1 MGGGRYLLTLLICTQ
16 YCPSFCMSELTL
28 LDATQNSTVKHL
40 DRCSRGNS
48 MCKYMLF
55 LVQISMQMHNADPA
69 LLASFTIFSG
79 FDADGAL
86 YSTAG
91 KGHTV
96 VTDSENGNSS
106 IHCTGTLPDGAA
118 LPQGAHHSDN
128 ASTGSLCNAAFGIGS
143 ASTSDWKAVTT
154 PNGKYTLTCH
164 YRQ

>member
-1 MGGGRYLLTLLICTQ
+1 MVSNTYSILLGGGTDSKNTEDFIMKLIKLL
-16 YCPSFCMSELTL
+16 FV
-28 LDATQNSTVKHL
+28 STF
-40 DRCSRGNS
+40 
-48 MCKYMLF
+48 MLF
-55 LVQISMQMHNADPA
+55 ASIAYADPA
-69 LLASFTIFSG
+69 LLASFTICSG

-143 ASTSDWKAVTT
+143 ASTSDWKSVTT